1 MKMITSLFVCLSL
14 LGCTYN
20 VSMVHTS
27 GTASDV
33 IDETTANTPT
43 VTTTIKP
50 SGI

>member
-1 MKMITSLFVCLSL
+1 MKKIASLFICANLCA
-14 LGCTYN
+14 CTYN
-20 VSMVHTS
+20 ISMVHTS

-43 VTTTIKP
+43 VTTSIKP